1 MRQRNRA
8 RSTSKRN
15 RNHRARGPAPDGVAF
30 TAGTGLPLS
39 SRKEQIPMAENSAVT
54 QKGRAEQLAPETTRG
69 VFFTPR
75 VDIFETENELS
86 LYADVPGV
94 RPEDVDLRYEGGEL
108 ILHGRVQPRHGEEN
122 FVYQEYEEG
131 DFYRAFSIHESI
143 DASRIE
149 AECKNGVLIVHLPKS
164 ERIR

>member
-1 MRQRNRA
+1 
-8 RSTSKRN
+8 
-15 RNHRARGPAPDGVAF
+15 
-30 TAGTGLPLS
+30 
-39 SRKEQIPMAENSAVT
+39 MAENSAVT
-54 QKGRAEQLAPETTRG
+54 QKGRAEQLTPETTWG

-75 VDIFETENELS
+75 VDIYETENELT

-94 RPEDVDLRYEGGEL
+94 RPEDVDLRYENGEL
-108 ILHGRVQPRHGEEN
+108 ILHGRVQPRHTEEN

-164 ERIR
+164 ERVRPKQITVRGK